1 MYSTYKRQSTVFG
14 YLYVAGCLECAF
26 SALATTD
33 LTVLRDKVLLPPPS
47 FSHLFTLGDVL
58 VDPEGVPVESLEPCS
73 QSPLQCPDVV
83 SQQLRLRITYTS

>member
-1 MYSTYKRQSTVFG
+1 MRIFLRMY
-14 YLYVAGCLECAF
+14 
-26 SALATTD
+26 ALATTD

-83 SQQLRLRITYTS
+83 SQQLRLRTTGGSIAYEQLYNSNLSLS

>member
-1 MYSTYKRQSTVFG
+1 MRIFLRMY
-14 YLYVAGCLECAF
+14 
-26 SALATTD
+26 ALATTD

-83 SQQLRLRITYTS
+83 SQQLRLRTTGGSIAYIYEQLHNSNLS